1 MMLQWCK
8 RLRKFFLENIVPL
21 TSLKNDVNND
31 VKSLWKIV
39 SLTTLKKKK
48 KKRYDRILNLLY
60 SIHNNY
66 FLLSGQDT
74 N

>member
-1 MMLQWCK
+1 MKNSVL
-8 RLRKFFLENIVPL
+8 NI
-21 TSLKNDVNND
+21 
-31 VKSLWKIV
+31 IE
-39 SLTTLKKKK
+39 KKK